1 MMSIKLDPQHDATG
15 QKTDSSSEL
24 KEHSI
29 VIRHLNK
36 KFKTRYRDIVVL
48 ENLNLSIRRGEF
60 FVIVGPSGCGKTTL
74 LRILAGLERE
84 YDGYVMMSSR
94 DTSRPLF
101 QWYSKNSRFFLGAAC
116 GLRTGPSINED
127 AQSSSQNGRME
138 KGSSST
144 GTSIVK
150 TGYVGSL
157 SDAGIFIA
165 IDNGYFEEQGIEV
178 ELQKFNTAGD
188 AIPHLATGNLQV
200 ASGGVSPGLFN
211 AVRQGIPIRIVAD
224 KGSLRRGQGF
234 NVLVVRKD
242 LFESGEIRRINDLKG
257 KIVAIVEK
265 SVAEYELYETL
276 RQAGMSLSDVKVA
289 NVPYSE
295 VPAALANK
303 RVDAAI
309 TIEPFGTVAEEKG
322 VGKIL
327 VTMDKESCRTCR
339 MLRYTSLETLLRKIA
354 IWL

>member
-1 MMSIKLDPQHDATG
+1 M
-15 QKTDSSSEL
+15 
-24 KEHSI
+24 
-29 VIRHLNK
+29 
-36 KFKTRYRDIVVL
+36 
-48 ENLNLSIRRGEF
+48 
-60 FVIVGPSGCGKTTL
+60 
-74 LRILAGLERE
+74 
-84 YDGYVMMSSR
+84 
-94 DTSRPLF
+94 
-101 QWYSKNSRFFLGAAC
+101 
-116 GLRTGPSINED
+116 
-127 AQSSSQNGRME
+127 
-138 KGSSST
+138 
-144 GTSIVK
+144 K